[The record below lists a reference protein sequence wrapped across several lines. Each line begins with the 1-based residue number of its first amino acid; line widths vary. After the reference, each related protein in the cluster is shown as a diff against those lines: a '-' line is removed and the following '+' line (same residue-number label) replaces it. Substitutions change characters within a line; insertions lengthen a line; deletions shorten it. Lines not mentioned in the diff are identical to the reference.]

1 MRGGSCITCGHR
13 PPGPRAAGSRE
24 TGASTRNPQKSR
36 HINRVVVL
44 DLDLVLDLV
53 LAGVLDEDVEMGGG
67 YWHGF

>member
-1 MRGGSCITCGHR
+1 MGNGGLYQKPS
-13 PPGPRAAGSRE
+13 
-24 TGASTRNPQKSR
+24 KSR